1 MSNMHDSPSTY
12 NDFQKRGIPGEYY
25 GMQIFSGSA
34 AENPDVYYTGS
45 KFGAAAFIVGTG
57 SATIHPVGG
66 GAIAEVAPAIE
77 LMIAWAC
84 CILAVTRADPFA
96 ASFNDASDPNNA
108 PAVFN

>member
-34 AENPDVYYTGS
+34 AANPDVYYTGS
-45 KFGAAAFIVGTG
+45 KYGAAGFIVGTG

-66 GAIAEVAPAIE
+66 GAIPATQ
-77 LMIAWAC
+77 LTLGTLYPIAVHR
-84 CILAVTRADPFA
+84 ITGG
-96 ASFNDASDPNNA
+96 ASALIYVLKKNG
-108 PAVFN
+108 

>member
-66 GAIAEVAPAIE
+66 GAI
-77 LMIAWAC
+77 
-84 CILAVTRADPFA
+84 
-96 ASFNDASDPNNA
+96 NA
-108 PAVFN
+108 TQLTVGTLYPISVHRITGGSSAYIYVLKKNG